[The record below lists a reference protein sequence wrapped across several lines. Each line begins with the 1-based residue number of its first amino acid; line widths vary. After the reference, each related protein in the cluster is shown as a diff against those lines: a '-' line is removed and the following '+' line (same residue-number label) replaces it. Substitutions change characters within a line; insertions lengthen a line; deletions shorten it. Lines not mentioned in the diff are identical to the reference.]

1 MAIGAERI
9 LTERELN
16 RAVLAR
22 QLLLERARTP
32 IPRALERIAG
42 IQAQYAPSMYVGL
55 WSRLA
60 GFERGQLTRAL
71 ERRAVVQGTLMR
83 ATIHLVSRGDYWP
96 LVLAIRDA
104 RRAWWVRAHRGR
116 LAESDATAAA
126 ATVRRRLAAGHT
138 ARRQL
143 AEGLD
148 TMLFNSAHVWLDI
161 VRIPPS
167 GTWERR
173 RADVYALAEE
183 WIGPPGATA
192 EQGLAHLVRR
202 YLQGFGPAAP
212 AEIADWAGLPVRQVN
227 DLLETLDLRRFR
239 DERGGV
245 LVDLPRLPLPSPD
258 APAPPRF
265 LPTWTQPSSPTAAAR
280 RSSPSCTARG
290 SSARRRRS
298 RPRRSPSTG
307 RSRARGSGTG
317 RRSSLLPSG
326 SSGGRRASSST
337 PRRSR
342 SPSSIGSA
350 RAVGADRHASHL
362 PHSRRTMAR
371 CATTAFAVPASQSC
385 LASRRA
391 SAPRP
396 LRRRSQRG
404 LPRDQDRDA
413 RAPSLAAGSGAAG
426 DASRALPH
434 RRVVLDSSLRG
445 QTGAHRGK
453 GAREPVTGITA
464 LLALVGQARVA
475 GAAHP
480 VPRSSARRGTRAHGD
495 ATPPCRPLQGRR
507 ARATTRRGSPPIRRL
522 RAGRRRRSGKARPP
536 GLRYSGGC
544 SFATARSRSRPPTC
558 RGSSPAR
565 T

>member
-265 LPTWTQPSSPTAAAR
+265 LPTWDATLLAHCR
-280 RSSPSCTARG
+280 RAQILPELH
-290 SSARRRRS
+290 
-298 RPRRSPSTG
+298 RPRVFSTKTPQSTETFAVDGQVAGTWKWNGATIELAPFGQLG
-307 RSRARGSGTG
+307 REASEQLDAEAVALAELHRERA
-317 RRSSLLPSG
+317 
-326 SSGGRRASSST
+326 GGRGG
-337 PRRSR
+337 P
-342 SPSSIGSA
+342 
-350 RAVGADRHASHL
+350 
-362 PHSRRTMAR
+362 
-371 CATTAFAVPASQSC
+371 
-385 LASRRA
+385 
-391 SAPRP
+391 
-396 LRRRSQRG
+396 
-404 LPRDQDRDA
+404 
-413 RAPSLAAGSGAAG
+413 
-426 DASRALPH
+426 
-434 RRVVLDSSLRG
+434 
-445 QTGAHRGK
+445 
-453 GAREPVTGITA
+453 
-464 LLALVGQARVA
+464 ARVA
-475 GAAHP
+475 
-480 VPRSSARRGTRAHGD
+480 
-495 ATPPCRPLQGRR
+495 PP
-507 ARATTRRGSPPIRRL
+507 A
-522 RAGRRRRSGKARPP
+522 
-536 GLRYSGGC
+536 
-544 SFATARSRSRPPTC
+544 
-558 RGSSPAR
+558 
-565 T
+565 